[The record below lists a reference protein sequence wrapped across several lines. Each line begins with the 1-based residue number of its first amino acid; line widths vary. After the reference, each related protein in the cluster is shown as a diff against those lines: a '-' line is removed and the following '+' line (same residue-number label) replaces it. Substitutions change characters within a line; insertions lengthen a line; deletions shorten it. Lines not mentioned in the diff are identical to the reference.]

1 MSAYSKQELIEL
13 FKNKAEELQKV
24 PSAADIDADPKLPS
38 YKVFRN
44 SLGCLRHCEELKDT
58 IAKYTQINKIN
69 RQFCRDCVK
78 SEFNCEKNITM
89 CKEDAELYFT
99 LQDKIIE

>member
-24 PSAADIDADPKLPS
+24 PSAADIDADPELPS

-58 IAKYTQINKIN
+58 IAKYTQINKEN
-69 RQFCRDCVK
+69 RQFCRDCVETPK
-78 SEFNCEKNITM
+78 NCENEISM
-89 CKEDAELYFT
+89 CKEDAEIYFT
-99 LQDKIIE
+99 LKDKIV